1 MAGLP
6 GPEPPRHIAPWP
18 TGVQL
23 PQDAAQDLAVIA
35 PWLAAAAVGGQ
46 QRLHTGEGLIGE
58 LEHRLLLGSWMFRS
72 ATLSTRTAISSKVRL
87 QY

>member
-1 MAGLP
+1 MACRG
-6 GPEPPRHIAPWP
+6 GCRR
-18 TGVQL
+18 
-23 PQDAAQDLAVIA
+23 
-35 PWLAAAAVGGQ
+35 AAAP
-46 QRLHTGEGLIGE
+46 HTGKDLIGE